1 MCAELEELLE
11 NVEDV
16 FSADELAELQS
27 AYDGFCGDVVE
38 VPEGGEYEDPESD
51 DEASADASL
60 EE

>member
-1 MCAELEELLE
+1 
-11 NVEDV
+11 
-16 FSADELAELQS
+16 ADELAELQS